1 MLKITAKRLFQFK
14 VTLRGWRMLCA
25 DMWFVI
31 LRMFIAMGVVI
42 KTTFRNLRLLWSRR
56 HLYKFFPEYLRRD
69 YKAIR
74 HHKDWKRRGK
84 VKIEKAMMKVRKHR
98 QHTKKMKRK
107 GKNLPR

>member
-1 MLKITAKRLFQFK
+1 MLKITSKRLFQFK
-14 VTLRGWRMLCA
+14 VTLRGWKMLLD
-25 DMWFVI
+25 DMRFMI
-31 LRMFIAMGVVI
+31 ARMFIALGVVL
-42 KTTFRNLRLLWSRR
+42 KTTLRNLQTLWRRR
-56 HLYKFFPEYLRRD
+56 HLYKYFPLQDKRG